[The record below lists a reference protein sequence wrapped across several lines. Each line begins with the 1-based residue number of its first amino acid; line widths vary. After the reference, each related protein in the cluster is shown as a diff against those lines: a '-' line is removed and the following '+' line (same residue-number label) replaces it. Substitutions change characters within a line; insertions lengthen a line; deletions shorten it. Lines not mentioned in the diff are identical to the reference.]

1 MERDKLRYSV
11 SRKNIFV
18 KLSALLMGLSA
29 LLRLF
34 GYWGFWAN
42 KDAAFI
48 YTQIALPVLCN
59 VLFIVIV
66 LYMGK
71 RLFSLTAIPVLLGVV
86 FFIIKALGFDD
97 ILHTVLCIL
106 LYLVVAMLYTGTVF
120 GVIRTKWLLVPLFGL
135 PFLYHILVEDR
146 NTLLAN
152 EKAMSLAEWL
162 PEISVLCI
170 MLALLLITFAM
181 KKRDFSKPATEPSEQ
196 EIIDIL
202 MQNEDPVPEKET
214 APNETKKTE
223 EEHEQTDGQ
232 DK

>member
-34 GYWGFWAN
+34 GYCGFWAN

-48 YTQIALPVLCN
+48 YTQIALPILCN

-86 FFIIKALGFDD
+86 FFIIKALGFDN

-202 MQNEDPVPEKET
+202 MQNEDPVPNENKE
-214 APNETKKTE
+214 TE